1 MPKNIEQQV
10 QEEEKLVEGTP
21 AADTLRPQSRAGMMA
36 NVMTAMN
43 GMSKSDLIA
52 FFQASMDQFGPGK
65 SSAGVPDGAAAK
77 NMASIATKED
87 LDEVFADDQALTE
100 DTKTKISTLFE
111 AQVSLKV
118 QERIAELE
126 EEFDARLNEAITESE
141 TTLAD
146 KVDEYLTVAANEWL
160 KENELAVE
168 NGVRSEILESFM
180 GGLKTLFQTHNI
192 DIPEAQT
199 DALADLQLK
208 VEELEGKLDESV
220 KENTKL
226 KSTIAEEKAAADR
239 SKVFEST
246 VVGLD
251 QTSITKFKTLAES
264 ISFISTEDYSKK
276 LNVIKEQYFSGSVK
290 KPVLTEEVMGVAPL
304 MTEEAEQ
311 VQTSSDPAVA
321 SVVQALSRIKR

>member
-1 MPKNIEQQV
+1 MPKNIEQEV

-21 AADTLRPQSRAGMMA
+21 ASDTLRPQSRAGMMA

-65 SSAGVPDGAAAK
+65 SSAGVPDGAASK

-87 LDEVFADDQALTE
+87 LDEVFTDDETLTE

-118 QERIAELE
+118 QERIAQLE
-126 EEFDARLNEAITESE
+126 EEFETRLNEAITESE
-141 TTLAD
+141 TSLAE

-168 NGVRSEILESFM
+168 NGIRSEILESFM
-180 GGLKTLFQTHNI
+180 SGLKTLFQAHNI
-192 DIPEAQT
+192 DIPESQT
-199 DALADLQLK
+199 DALAELQLK
-208 VEELEGKLDESV
+208 VEELEVKLDESLT
-220 KENTKL
+220 ENVKL
-226 KSTIAEEKAAADR
+226 KSTIAEEKAAAER
-239 SKVFEST
+239 AKVLEST
-246 VVGLD
+246 IAGLD
-251 QTSITKFKTLAES
+251 QTSVSKFKTLAES
-264 ISFISTEDYSKK
+264 ISFTSTEDFGKK
-276 LNVIKEQYFSGSVK
+276 LNVIKEQYFSGSTK

-304 MTEEAEQ
+304 VTEEAEQ
-311 VQTSSDPAVA
+311 IQASSDPAVA
-321 SVVQALSRIKR
+321 SVVQALSKLKR